1 MAKGI
6 FFFCTFIHTFLR
18 LRCEHRVVCIAD
30 KTFAM
35 SCKTKTFSTNKA
47 QVHVVA
53 VVVVVVV
60 LTWLAMA
67 DLREKIHT
75 TYSYTNKWV
84 SFK

>member
-1 MAKGI
+1 MY
-6 FFFCTFIHTFLR
+6 
-18 LRCEHRVVCIAD
+18 IAD

-53 VVVVVVV
+53 VVVVV

-75 TYSYTNKWV
+75 SYNYTNKWV
-84 SFK
+84 SFKYRRRAQEFCY

>member
-1 MAKGI
+1 M
-6 FFFCTFIHTFLR
+6 
-18 LRCEHRVVCIAD
+18 CIAD

-35 SCKTKTFSTNKA
+35 SCKTKKFSTNKA

-53 VVVVVVV
+53 VVVVVV

-75 TYSYTNKWV
+75 TYNYTNKWV
-84 SFK
+84 FLK

>member
-6 FFFCTFIHTFLR
+6 FFCTFIHTFLR

-53 VVVVVVV
+53 VVVV

-75 TYSYTNKWV
+75 TYNYTNKWV
-84 SFK
+84 FLK